1 MERPVATLDVPIR
14 WTDLD
19 LQGHVNNTLVAEYLQ
34 EARTGLAGSNG
45 PRNTPSFGE
54 LRGPCHLR
62 S

>member
-34 EARTGLAGSNG
+34 EARTGLGGFLWS
-45 PRNTPSFGE
+45 SQ
-54 LRGPCHLR
+54 HLMV
-62 S
+62 